1 MAANPQNS
9 PLSGLARA
17 LVQAGRLKEAEAESL
32 LTQAAANRTSLIEQ
46 IVHAN
51 KATFLDL
58 ARFAA
63 EKFGYPLLDLS
74 AFDDTQIRRARL
86 TAS

>member
-17 LVQAGRLKEAEAESL
+17 LVQAGRLKEAEAESCSHKRQP
-32 LTQAAANRTSLIEQ
+32 TEPSLIEQ
-46 IVHAN
+46 IVSAN